1 MGKRSSPMI
10 GSRCFRE
17 PVSLD
22 CELHKCFSVYFSS
35 SFRRHRMAR
44 AGGGGDFP
52 SPGSLVQRSY
62 PSRPGSG
69 YLVSP
74 EGGRC

>member
-1 MGKRSSPMI
+1 MGKRSSPKI
-10 GSRCFRE
+10 ASRCFSE

-35 SFRRHRMAR
+35 SFRRHGMAR

-52 SPGSLVQRSY
+52 SPGSLALITPQQARLWF
-62 PSRPGSG
+62 PSFP
-69 YLVSP
+69 
-74 EGGRC
+74 

>member
-1 MGKRSSPMI
+1 MGK
-10 GSRCFRE
+10 GGALCFSE

-22 CELHKCFSVYFSS
+22 CELHKYFSVYFSS

-52 SPGSLVQRSY
+52 SPGSLALIMPQQARLWL
-62 PSRPGSG
+62 PS
-69 YLVSP
+69 SP
-74 EGGRC
+74 